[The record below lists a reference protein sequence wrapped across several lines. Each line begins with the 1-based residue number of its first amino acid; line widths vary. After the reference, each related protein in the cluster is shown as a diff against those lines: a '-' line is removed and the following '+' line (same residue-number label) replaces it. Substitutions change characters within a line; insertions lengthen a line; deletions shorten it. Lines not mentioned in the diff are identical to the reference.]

1 MKNNP
6 ETSEMIA
13 ERFLHPVGPGPVRR
27 AGHRV
32 ARGDIVSA
40 YKCTGGYRCPA
51 THHVHGCYSDFGRCD
66 HREEH
71 GRDLTRHEWALVI
84 TAVVT
89 LAAIAVVVLIALGK
103 GWL

>member
-1 MKNNP
+1 MS
-6 ETSEMIA
+6 TRLDRMA
-13 ERFLHPVGPGPVRR
+13 CRWF
-27 AGHRV
+27 GHRYTAAV
-32 ARGDIVSA
+32 HRLGTRCGEQRTGDP
-40 YKCTGGYRCPA
+40 G
-51 THHVHGCYSDFGRCD
+51 
-66 HREEH
+66 